1 MGWFLFGS
9 IFLCIVLLPVFLAE
23 RWCRRHK
30 AKKYFPVPKGM
41 GWLQMVAVWMLYHLP
56 GICKRIPVA
65 ERICR

>member
-41 GWLQMVAVWMLYHLP
+41 GWLQINFVSFIGPCA
-56 GICKRIPVA
+56 GIGR
-65 ERICR
+65 